1 MQRARKTPLTG
12 VLAFVFTL
20 ADDGLMELVANGFR
34 KGVNVVVA
42 VDFDGLAG
50 CIADY
55 EAVVAPLEVL
65 FQLRFELDVNSS
77 VQVLV
82 QFLKEVFAFHC
93 GFAPILLF
101 LK

>member
-1 MQRARKTPLTG
+1 MEFVADG
-12 VLAFVFTL
+12 V
-20 ADDGLMELVANGFR
+20 R
-34 KGVNVVVA
+34 KGIYVVVA

-50 CIADY
+50 CIADH

-65 FQLRFELDVNSS
+65 LQLRFELDVNSP
-77 VQVLV
+77 VQILV
-82 QFLKEVFAFHC
+82 EFLKEVFAFHC

>member
-1 MQRARKTPLTG
+1 MEFVADG
-12 VLAFVFTL
+12 V
-20 ADDGLMELVANGFR
+20 R
-34 KGVNVVVA
+34 KGIYVVVA

-50 CIADY
+50 CIADH

-65 FQLRFELDVNSS
+65 LQLRFELDVNSP

-82 QFLKEVFAFHC
+82 EFLKEVFAFHC

>member
-1 MQRARKTPLTG
+1 
-12 VLAFVFTL
+12 VLALVFTL
-20 ADDGLMELVANGFR
+20 ADDGLMEFVANGFR
-34 KGVNVVVA
+34 KGIYVVVA
-42 VDFDGLAG
+42 VDFNGLAG